1 MGEPFDNIKLGER
14 IKKQIEKTDERI
26 LVSVGGQHSAGFKDL
41 IRDDKNIEGVELETV
56 LKSKQNI

>member
-26 LVSVGGQHSAGFKDL
+26 LVIVGGQHSTGFKDL